1 MSLVMKTE
9 RKTREMDFKRTLK
22 IRDRDMEA
30 EYIR

>member
-1 MSLVMKTE
+1 MLVMKKE

-22 IRDRDMEA
+22 IGDRDMET

>member
-1 MSLVMKTE
+1 MKTE

-22 IRDRDMEA
+22 IGDRDMET

>member
-1 MSLVMKTE
+1 MKTE

>member
-1 MSLVMKTE
+1 MKTE

-22 IRDRDMEA
+22 IGDRDMEA

>member
-1 MSLVMKTE
+1 MKAE

-22 IRDRDMEA
+22 IGDRDMEA